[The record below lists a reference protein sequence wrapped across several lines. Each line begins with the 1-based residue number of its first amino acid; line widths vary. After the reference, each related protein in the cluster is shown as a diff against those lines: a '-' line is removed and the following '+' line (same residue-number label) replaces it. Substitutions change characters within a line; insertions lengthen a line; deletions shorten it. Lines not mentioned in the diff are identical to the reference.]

1 MTSPPS
7 YQVVIDLL
15 NKFKKYYN
23 QLLVAGP
30 QFEHRVPCTV
40 QFHGLQVFTPQ
51 TRETLLDELHHVEGD
66 VKKIVMP
73 KSLQDVLVRKLKV
86 FSAQLTRGKDAVE
99 YPDLFVSTVCVPL
112 KEELISIYRH
122 DIEKVK
128 WIIAG
133 FAIFEKA

>member
-1 MTSPPS
+1 MTAPPS

-15 NKFKKYYN
+15 NKLKKYYN
-23 QLLVAGP
+23 QLLVTGTK
-30 QFEHRVPCTV
+30 FEHRVPCTV
-40 QFHGLQVFTPQ
+40 QFHGRQVFAPQ
-51 TRETLLDELHHVEGD
+51 TREMLLDEIHHVEDG

-73 KSLQDVLVRKLKV
+73 KSLQDVLLRKLKV
-86 FSAQLTRGKDAVE
+86 FSAQLTRRKDAVE
-99 YPDLFVSTVCVPL
+99 YPDIFVSTVCLPL